1 MLLRKRKRGVNGGSE
16 EGSNLRGRADE
27 GRGKGGCFQRNN
39 RTEFGLD
46 EQSGRAK
53 KPLGSQ
59 TWL

>member
-1 MLLRKRKRGVNGGSE
+1 MNGGSE

-46 EQSGRAK
+46 EQSGRVK

-59 TWL
+59 RWL